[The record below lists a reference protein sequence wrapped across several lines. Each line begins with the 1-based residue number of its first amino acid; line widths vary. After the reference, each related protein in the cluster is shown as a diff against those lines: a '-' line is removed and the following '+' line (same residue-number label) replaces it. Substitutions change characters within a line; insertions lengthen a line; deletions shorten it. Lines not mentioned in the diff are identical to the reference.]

1 MSPRKECET
10 LRGAIYVF
18 RLVFFVP
25 SGERYCTGGAS
36 GDDIETAGA
45 AKNSELVL
53 SSSKLDSE
61 QLSRLRLEECAL
73 EDTIIDDP
81 TLKKWLWL
89 ATEETGETKV
99 REGDTTDWDG
109 TVIETRRLPAVVVS
123 KDVDAPASSM
133 VMRSGLVF

>member
-1 MSPRKECET
+1 
-10 LRGAIYVF
+10 
-18 RLVFFVP
+18 
-25 SGERYCTGGAS
+25 
-36 GDDIETAGA
+36 
-45 AKNSELVL
+45 
-53 SSSKLDSE
+53 
-61 QLSRLRLEECAL
+61 LEEWAL

-81 TLKKWLWL
+81 TLYKWLWL